1 MDHVVLSPP
10 AARGNGRGQTFA
22 SLAGLLRQ
30 QRREPDQLRLTLH
43 APPRVSFDQAGL
55 SLQTEVQRLRERYP
69 GMSLDRAAL
78 LARRRLRLPP
88 PTEVT
93 VTLTAT

>member
-1 MDHVVLSPP
+1 
-10 AARGNGRGQTFA
+10 
-22 SLAGLLRQ
+22 
-30 QRREPDQLRLTLH
+30 
-43 APPRVSFDQAGL
+43 
-55 SLQTEVQRLRERYP
+55 
-69 GMSLDRAAL
+69 MSLDRAAL